1 MRKLQVHSK
10 EFVLYL
16 ITICLINL
24 NKKCSSLMLEM
35 EKMEELCLKK
45 KRLFTLSLLLST
57 NALSAFTKAHIVGK
71 IGLKSDYIYTLVV
84 VNAVLEWDLNISRL
98 EFQNLITKWLKM
110 CHFSAFFCSLCTIDM
125 LNKDSLQTFFLLAYQ
140 YHFLQTYLTSLSID
154 VRKDSYKYNIRN
166 FINHKTYSLG
176 FPCRK

>member
-71 IGLKSDYIYTLVV
+71 IGLKSGYIYT
-84 VNAVLEWDLNISRL
+84 
-98 EFQNLITKWLKM
+98 
-110 CHFSAFFCSLCTIDM
+110 CSSKC
-125 LNKDSLQTFFLLAYQ
+125 
-140 YHFLQTYLTSLSID
+140 SI
-154 VRKDSYKYNIRN
+154 RMGPKYK
-166 FINHKTYSLG
+166 
-176 FPCRK
+176 

>member
-71 IGLKSDYIYTLVV
+71 IGLKSGFIYTCSSKCSIRMGPKYKQVRV
-84 VNAVLEWDLNISRL
+84 SKFDH
-98 EFQNLITKWLKM
+98 QMTKSVPL
-110 CHFSAFFCSLCTIDM
+110 FSLFCSLCTIDM

-154 VRKDSYKYNIRN
+154 VRKDSYK
-166 FINHKTYSLG
+166 
-176 FPCRK
+176 